1 MYWVLPHY
9 FVHNVW
15 TNFHSTPKQ
24 ISLWPTFL
32 KRRLRC
38 QDQTYFEFV
47 NSHSSLAYELY
58 FAQPNTFIR
67 GSMPEA
73 LRFDSNTASLINPE
87 IRFSKDYV
95 LRVYKPTLKK
105 YKTSSKEFVSKLSLL
120 RDVSDF
126 KDEKRRKW
134 LVIFSKKL
142 YWVYRPFWNTRDRRR
157 LALKT

>member
-38 QDQTYFEFV
+38 QDQTYFV

-95 LRVYKPTLKK
+95 LRVYKPTFKK

-126 KDEKRRKW
+126 KDAKRRKW
-134 LVIFSKKL
+134 LVLSGIRETGDVLLWKL
-142 YWVYRPFWNTRDRRR
+142 NPVST
-157 LALKT
+157 LL

>member
-1 MYWVLPHY
+1 MVSITSRYFTTCEWCYWVLPHY

-38 QDQTYFEFV
+38 PDQTYFEFV

-73 LRFDSNTASLINPE
+73 LRFDSNTAHLSIQKLGFPRITFCEFINQ
-87 IRFSKDYV
+87 R
-95 LRVYKPTLKK
+95 LRNMRPPLRNLYL
-105 YKTSSKEFVSKLSLL
+105 SFHFFEMSRILRMRKEGN
-120 RDVSDF
+120 D
-126 KDEKRRKW
+126 
-134 LVIFSKKL
+134 
-142 YWVYRPFWNTRDRRR
+142 
-157 LALKT
+157 